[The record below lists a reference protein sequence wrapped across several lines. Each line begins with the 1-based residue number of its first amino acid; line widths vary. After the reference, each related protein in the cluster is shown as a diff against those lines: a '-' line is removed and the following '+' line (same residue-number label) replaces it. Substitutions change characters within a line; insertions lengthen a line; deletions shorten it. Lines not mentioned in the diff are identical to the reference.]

1 MKRLMKSY
9 DRVFAGVCGGISE
22 YINPELDPLIIR
34 LLWAIFSVFNPFLI
48 LVYFVLALVMPSAH
62 AVESKY

>member
-22 YINPELDPLIIR
+22 YLNPELDPLIIR
-34 LLWAIFSVFNPFLI
+34 LLWAIFSGFNPILI
-48 LVYFVLALVMPSAH
+48 LVYIVLALVMPSSH
-62 AVESKY
+62 AVESK

>member
-22 YINPELDPLIIR
+22 YLNPDIDPLIVR
-34 LLWAIFSVFNPFLI
+34 LLWVFFTVFNPFL
-48 LVYFVLALVMPSAH
+48 LVVYLLLAIV
-62 AVESKY
+62 